1 MIMRICMRT
10 FVIVAHKAVTMPK
23 FSLNDLPGGAGR
35 MDIIAR
41 CINASLFLSHDLR
54 RNVDTYAVL
63 LGDPNPP
70 ITVRFNGENVRY
82 LSPDERSA
90 AALIKKALEKGA
102 PAMGEEESTPGVYIS
117 KRSFAEVIE
126 GLDNIVYLHEDGED
140 IRKIELKGDEVYV
153 LSDHQNLTPEEEAV
167 LEKKG
172 ARKVSL
178 GKKLYHADHCIV
190 MVNHELDMRE
200 SA

>member
-1 MIMRICMRT
+1 MRT
-10 FVIVAHKAVTMPK
+10 FIIVGHKATTAPK

-35 MDIIAR
+35 MDILAR
-41 CINASLFLSHDLR
+41 CINASLFLSHDMR
-54 RNVDTYAVL
+54 RDVDTYVVL

-70 ITVRFNGENVRY
+70 VTIRFNGEKLRY

-102 PAMGEEESTPGVYIS
+102 PETGEEESTPGVYIS
-117 KRSFAEVIE
+117 KRSFAQVVE
-126 GLDNIVYLHEDGED
+126 GLEIIVYLHENGKD
-140 IRKIELKGDEVYV
+140 IRQEPLSGNDAYV
-153 LSDHQNLTPEEEAV
+153 LSDHENLTPEEEAV

-172 ARKVSL
+172 AKKVSL

-190 MVNHELDMRE
+190 MVNHEIDLRSE
-200 SA
+200 Q

>member
-1 MIMRICMRT
+1 MILRMRT
-10 FVIVAHKAVTMPK
+10 FVIVAHKAVTTPK

-35 MDIIAR
+35 MDIVAR

-54 RNVDTYAVL
+54 RDVDTCAVL
-63 LGDPNPP
+63 LGDPSPP
-70 ITVRFNGENVRY
+70 ITVRFNGEKVRY

-102 PAMGEEESTPGVYIS
+102 PATGEDESTPGVYIS
-117 KRSFAEVIE
+117 KRSFAEIVE
-126 GLDNIVYLHEDGED
+126 SLDNIVYLHEDGED
-140 IRKIELKGDEVYV
+140 IRRADLKGDEAYV
-153 LSDHQNLTPEEEAV
+153 LSDHQNLTPEEEAI
-167 LEKKG
+167 LENKG

-190 MVNHELDMRE
+190 MVNHELDQRE
-200 SA
+200 VK

>member
-1 MIMRICMRT
+1 MRT
-10 FVIVAHKAVTMPK
+10 FVIVGHKAVTSPK

-35 MDIIAR
+35 MDIVAR

-54 RNVDTYAVL
+54 RDVDTYAVL
-63 LGDPNPP
+63 LGEPRPP
-70 ITVRFNGENVRY
+70 VTVRFDGEKVRY

-102 PAMGEEESTPGVYIS
+102 PATGEEESTPGVYIS
-117 KRSFAEVIE
+117 KRSFEDVIN
-126 GLDNIVYLHEDGED
+126 GLDKVIYLHEEGED
-140 IRKIELKGDEVYV
+140 IGKVELKGDEAYV

-172 ARKVSL
+172 AKRVSL

-190 MVNHELDMRE
+190 IVNHEIDLRIDGKIDCI
-200 SA
+200 

>member
-54 RNVDTYAVL
+54 RDVDTYAVL

-70 ITVRFNGENVRY
+70 ITVRFNGEKVRY

-117 KRSFAEVIE
+117 RRSFAEVIE
-126 GLDNIVYLHEDGED
+126 GLDNIVYLHEGGED
-140 IRKIELKGDEVYV
+140 IGKIELKGDEAYA
-153 LSDHQNLTPEEEAV
+153 LSDHQNLTPEEEAI

-190 MVNHELDMRE
+190 MVNHELDLRE
-200 SA
+200 E

>member
-1 MIMRICMRT
+1 MRT
-10 FVIVAHKAVTMPK
+10 FVIVAHKAVTTPK
-23 FSLNDLPGGAGR
+23 FTLNDLPGGAGR

-54 RNVDTYAVL
+54 RDVDTYAVL
-63 LGDPNPP
+63 LGEPNPP
-70 ITVRFNGENVRY
+70 ITVRFNGEKVRY

-102 PAMGEEESTPGVYIS
+102 PTMGEEETTPGVYIS
-117 KRSFAEVIE
+117 KRSFEQVIE

-140 IRKIELKGDEVYV
+140 IRKIELKGDEAYV

-178 GKKLYHADHCIV
+178 GKRLYHADHCIV
-190 MVNHELDMRE
+190 MVNHELDLRE
-200 SA
+200 E

>member
-1 MIMRICMRT
+1 MRT
-10 FVIVAHKAVTMPK
+10 FVVVAHKAVTTPK

-35 MDIIAR
+35 MDIVAR

-54 RNVDTYAVL
+54 RDVDTYVIL
-63 LGDPNPP
+63 LGEPSPP
-70 ITVRFNGENVRY
+70 VTIRFNGEKVRY

-102 PAMGEEESTPGVYIS
+102 PASGEEESTPGVYIT
-117 KRSFAEVIE
+117 KRSFEDVIN
-126 GLDNIVYLHEDGED
+126 GLNSIIYLHEGGED
-140 IRKIELKGDEVYV
+140 IRKVELKGDEAFV
-153 LSDHQNLTPEEEAV
+153 LSDHQNLTPEEEAI

-172 ARKVSL
+172 AKMVSL

-190 MVNHELDMRE
+190 MVNHELDLRE
-200 SA
+200 EI

>member
-117 KRSFAEVIE
+117 KRPFAEVIE
-126 GLDNIVYLHEDGED
+126 GLDTIVYLHEDGAD
-140 IRKIELKGDEVYV
+140 IRKIELKGDEVFV

-200 SA
+200 P